1 MTAVVRIE
9 RYESLGCMDREDAEA
24 MAVHMHA
31 IADRLARSGGVLDV
45 VGDHAMGLH
54 YARLVRVAQRATQPN
69 VVARAVSPGVERITY
84 LVENGRRTMTIRT
97 RQVDLVLD
105 LDRRRV
111 SVEQR
116 DDKVVEIAPYLR
128 RA

>member
-9 RYESLGCMDREDAEA
+9 RYESAGCMDREDAEA

-31 IADRLARSGGVLDV
+31 IADCLARSGGELDIG
-45 VGDHAMGLH
+45 GDHAIGLH
-54 YARLVRVAQRATQPN
+54 YARLVRVCQRATQPN

-97 RQVDLVLD
+97 ATVDLVLD

-111 SVEQR
+111 TVEHR
-116 DDKVVEIAPYLR
+116 DSKIVEIAPFLK